1 MKHEGTIMSEEE
13 LEVAVTSFL
22 QTSFNSGEPEKAVS
36 EYVGETYIQHN
47 PQVGDGAKAFVDF
60 VHSFR
65 GRFPQLHLEIKR
77 VIAQGDMVV
86 THSNLKLTAAEPGM
100 AVADFFRSEDGKLV
114 EHWDVIQAI
123 PDASANSNGMF

>member
-1 MKHEGTIMSEEE
+1 M
-13 LEVAVTSFL
+13 A
-22 QTSFNSGEPEKAVS
+22 
-36 EYVGETYIQHN
+36 
-47 PQVGDGAKAFVDF
+47 
-60 VHSFR
+60 
-65 GRFPQLHLEIKR
+65 
-77 VIAQGDMVV
+77 V

>member
-1 MKHEGTIMSEEE
+1 M
-13 LEVAVTSFL
+13 
-22 QTSFNSGEPEKAVS
+22 
-36 EYVGETYIQHN
+36 
-47 PQVGDGAKAFVDF
+47 
-60 VHSFR
+60 
-65 GRFPQLHLEIKR
+65 HLEIKR
-77 VIAQGDMVV
+77 VIAQGDMAV